1 MNEQRRRDLISE
13 LFIAASF
20 LLFVVTYFFPATDYM
35 QIYMTRYQVHFFI
48 IRFGSLT
55 LLIVGIL
62 GRLSPLRGEHEPYIP
77 RDRDP
82 FLYRSNAAPRL
93 LFIALGFAIASV
105 VFTLIYFSGRF

>member
-20 LLFVVTYFFPATDYM
+20 LLFVVTYFFPAEYM